1 MTPDLI
7 AYIRTLTAQDTKT
20 LSQKALKTV
29 EEVGDM
35 AKCVLPFENAA
46 GTTHRFV
53 ERRRIM
59 EEAVDT
65 VLCSLSVAFD
75 LGFSDEEVLEM
86 FWAKANKWGSLQAR
100 ESGMRYPVPFE
111 LHVTVASAAS
121 AQAFRQACQELEVK
135 PIFLALQDGQGE
147 TVLHD
152 VMTSSIFLGDN
163 RGALDELERIA
174 KGLSERGLEVVRRK
188 IETVPWHPAAPALSN
203 GVSQM
208 PPGGYFEA
216 HFNVLVESRDD
227 KHALALREQ
236 LFGLVHQHGA
246 HLSRNV
252 YKQLSARAFTVMAT
266 LRSYSGTRED
276 FDQRRDALAQALQAQ
291 GFKTEKLI
299 TEFSLFD
306 SKGSHDASW
315 LAACA
320 R

>member
-1 MTPDLI
+1 MTPELI
-7 AYIRTLTAQDTKT
+7 AYIRTLTAQDTKS

-65 VLCSLSVAFD
+65 VLCSLSVAYD

-86 FWAKANKWGSLQAR
+86 FWAKAQKWGSLQAR
-100 ESGMRYPVPFE
+100 ESGIRYPVPFE

-121 AQAFRQACQELEVK
+121 AQSFRQSCDELGVK
-135 PIFLALQDGQGE
+135 PVFLALQDVQGE

-152 VMTSSIFLGDN
+152 VMTSSVFVGN
-163 RGALDELERIA
+163 NPGALAELERID
-174 KGLSERGLEVVRRK
+174 KGLQERGFEVVRRK
-188 IETVPWHPAAPALSN
+188 IETVPWHPAAPALTN
-203 GVSQM
+203 GVSTM

-216 HFNVLVESRDD
+216 HFNILMEPQSAEHDTHLRALLSELVQTHR
-227 KHALALREQ
+227 
-236 LFGLVHQHGA
+236 A

-252 YKQLSARAFTVMAT
+252 YKQLSAQAYTIMVT
-266 LRSYSGTRED
+266 LRSYSGTREA
-276 FDQRRDALAQALQAQ
+276 FDSRRDNLTKALQTY
-291 GFKTEKLI
+291 GFKAEKVI

-315 LAACA
+315 LSANES
-320 R
+320 